1 MGDEVLGAGREL
13 DARVHAQLFRQPSG
27 AEGVVP
33 HYSTDLGDSFRVVEA
48 LQREGYR
55 VDVSYWGDQP
65 CVTVTSPLD
74 DPRTFTAAT
83 PAVALCLA
91 ALAVTNDL
99 V

>member
-13 DARVHAQLFRQPSG
+13 DAQVHAQLFRQQVDSG
-27 AEGVVP
+27 EEIP

-48 LQREGYR
+48 LQGEGYR

-74 DPRTFTAAT
+74 DPRTFTAST

-91 ALAVTNDL
+91 ALAVMST
-99 V
+99 